1 MKKRIHSIQQV
12 NITSPTKK
20 ESEDAFIVHES
31 AGIFGVLDGAT
42 PLTCFRDKDGH
53 NGAYLAAQL
62 FKKHFLSLPE
72 TAELSEE
79 VVKANTKLREE
90 MLANKINVEEG
101 YERWSTCVAVVKIK
115 ENELHYAQL
124 GDSMIMTGYE
134 DGTSKVLT
142 KDTVEGIS
150 ERSSRQ
156 RERDRKLG
164 IEIPEEVYYR
174 EPLNRLRY
182 NRSMANRENGYTVAN
197 GMKNI
202 EPYIQSGAISLD
214 KVRDVFIFSDGLFLP
229 RHTLHDT
236 YRRVRQFGLMSYIAQ
251 VTEYYQANDL
261 RVDDRTAV
269 WVTF

>member
-1 MKKRIHSIQQV
+1 MRKRIHSIQQV
-12 NITSPTKK
+12 NITSPTKR

-42 PLTCFRDKDGH
+42 PLTNFRDEDGH

-62 FKKHFLSLPE
+62 FKRHFLNLSE
-72 TAELSEE
+72 TAELSKE
-79 VVKANTKLREE
+79 VVKANTKLQQE
-90 MLANKINVEEG
+90 MLAYKVNVEEG

-124 GDSMIMTGYE
+124 GDSMIMISYE

-150 ERSSRQ
+150 ERASRQ
-156 RERDRKLG
+156 REKDRKSG
-164 IEIPEEVYYR
+164 KKIPEETYYR

-197 GMKNI
+197 GMKYI
-202 EPYIQSGAISLD
+202 EPYIQSGVVSLD
-214 KVRDVFIFSDGLFLP
+214 NIRDVFIFSDGLFHP
-229 RHTLHDT
+229 EHTLHDT
-236 YRRVRQFGLMSYIAQ
+236 YRRVREFGLISYINQ
-251 VTEYYQANDL
+251 VTEHYQTNDL